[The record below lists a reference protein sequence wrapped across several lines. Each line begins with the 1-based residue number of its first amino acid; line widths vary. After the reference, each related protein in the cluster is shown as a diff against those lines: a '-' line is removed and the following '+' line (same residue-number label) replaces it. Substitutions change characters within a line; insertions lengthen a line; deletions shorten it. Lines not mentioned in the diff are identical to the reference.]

1 MFSPASA
8 LPTGHRDI
16 VSGGKGLRGA
26 PHTVYYMALLMKNAP
41 RSGAFFSVSERGSR
55 LPG

>member
-41 RSGAFFSVSERGSR
+41 RSGAFFSVSERGSS